1 MARSS
6 NLIQSKLFQNNHT
19 IQSYTIMTPTERK
32 LAWTLLPFP
41 KPEWETFKRMLPV
54 CSNNPEVVLT
64 KWRSK
69 KLNADFANATED
81 DYTDIDDKEHAEDL
95 QLKAS
100 IIEVAI
106 EIVNEMVFEGLL
118 PNCTDTD
125 DETEFQAQ
133 DIIREKLLKHTHK
146 STN

>member
-1 MARSS
+1 MS
-6 NLIQSKLFQNNHT
+6 T
-19 IQSYTIMTPTERK
+19 TE
-32 LAWTLLPFP
+32 L
-41 KPEWETFKRMLPV
+41 
-54 CSNNPEVVLT
+54 
-64 KWRSK
+64 
-69 KLNADFANATED
+69 

-118 PNCTDTD
+118 PNCIDTD
-125 DETEFQAQ
+125 DETEWQAQ

-146 STN
+146 ITN